1 MKTKII
7 IVLIA
12 DVAFRILIDK
22 LNLISNDNFLVD
34 IYLKNLHDIAKKCG
48 SLVEACKS
56 IGVDYYKLL
65 DIINI

>member
-12 DVAFRILIDK
+12 DVVLRILIDK
-22 LNLISNDNFLVD
+22 LNIMGNDNFLVD
-34 IYLKNLHDIAKKCG
+34 IYLKNLHDIATECG

-56 IGVDYYKLL
+56 IKIDYYKVL